1 MRTARGVSVL
11 CQRLAARMLI
21 LLCVT
26 VIVFV
31 VLRALP
37 ADPIGMMTPPGASD
51 ADIQALQQSLGL
63 DKPLPVQFVV
73 WLQHAL
79 QGQFGNSIQ
88 STTPVLSML
97 ATALPVTLQL
107 VALSLAFGTA
117 AGAAGAIYAFRR
129 RGRPGEAAAE
139 LANGIAISIPDF
151 LWGILL
157 MLVFGVGL
165 HWLPFMGQIGSDFE
179 VPRVTGMSFVDC
191 LLAADPAALGSALAH
206 LLLPSIALGLS
217 VAPSVMR
224 MLHSSLLEAY
234 TEDYIQAA
242 RLRGLSETRVLYRQA
257 IRNAALPTL
266 NLIGLN
272 AGSLMGGTLL
282 IETIFGLPG
291 IGNLLVSAI
300 GAHDLPVIQAISI
313 IYAVAVQAINAST
326 DTLQIILNPRL
337 RT

>member
-1 MRTARGVSVL
+1 
-11 CQRLAARMLI
+11 MLI

-63 DKPLPVQFVV
+63 DKALPVQFVV

-88 STTPVLSML
+88 SMTPVLWML

-129 RGRPGEAAAE
+129 RGRPSEAAAE

-165 HWLPFMGQIGSDFE
+165 HWLPFMTKSRSRKACSD
-179 VPRVTGMSFVDC
+179 
-191 LLAADPAALGSALAH
+191 
-206 LLLPSIALGLS
+206 
-217 VAPSVMR
+217 
-224 MLHSSLLEAY
+224 
-234 TEDYIQAA
+234 
-242 RLRGLSETRVLYRQA
+242 
-257 IRNAALPTL
+257 
-266 NLIGLN
+266 
-272 AGSLMGGTLL
+272 
-282 IETIFGLPG
+282 
-291 IGNLLVSAI
+291 
-300 GAHDLPVIQAISI
+300 ISI
-313 IYAVAVQAINAST
+313 
-326 DTLQIILNPRL
+326 
-337 RT
+337 